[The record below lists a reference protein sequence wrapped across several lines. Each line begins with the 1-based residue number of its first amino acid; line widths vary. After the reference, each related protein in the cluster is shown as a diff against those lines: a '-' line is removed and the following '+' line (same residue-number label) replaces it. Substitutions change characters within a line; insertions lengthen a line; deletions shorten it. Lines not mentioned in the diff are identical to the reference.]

1 MTLQLQRSP
10 WPDSWLY
17 ILIYMLNYFF
27 IPAEG
32 GIRTPIRTPGTRFSA
47 YNGLANG

>member
-32 GIRTPIRTPGTRFSA
+32 GDSNPDSNPRYTF
-47 YNGLANG
+47 